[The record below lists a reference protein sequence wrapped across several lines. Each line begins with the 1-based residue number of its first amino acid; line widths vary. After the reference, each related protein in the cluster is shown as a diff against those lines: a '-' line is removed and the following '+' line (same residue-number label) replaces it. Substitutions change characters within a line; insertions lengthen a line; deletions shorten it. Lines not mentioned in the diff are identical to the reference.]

1 MTSSLASV
9 AKIETK
15 GSQGAFFSRRE
26 IPFHKLGVVVPD
38 DITSK
43 EDVLKLAVLDNWNV
57 THQDLQDL
65 MPDGVNVVQ
74 SHRLVVRDNPW
85 FKRGDEDSPR
95 YDVLGVVRGRH
106 EILQNEELADF
117 AESLLVGGRYET
129 AGSLLGGTRVFMA
142 MALDSELVVDAG
154 GINETISSYLV
165 LSNSHDGS
173 TSLTAAVTNIRPV
186 CVNTLDYGIKNA
198 KQRFAIRHTKSME
211 ERMAAARETLKL
223 AANYNERFVE
233 EATELVH
240 SPVSDRELLLY
251 VDRFMPI
258 PDDDASSRAKTFFFQ
273 NYDII
278 ERIWNGPT
286 IEGAGIKNTKYGV
299 LQTLTEF
306 SQWNRRVLKGREENF
321 YAAGAGFDDIAW
333 KERQKIHD
341 LVLAP

>member
-1 MTSSLASV
+1 MTNALADV

-26 IPFHKLGVVVPD
+26 IPFHKLGTVVPD
-38 DITSK
+38 DVTSK
-43 EDVLKLAVLDNWNV
+43 EEVLKLAALDDWNV
-57 THQDLQDL
+57 SHQDLQT
-65 MPDGVNVVQ
+65 MVPDDVNVVQ

-85 FKRGDEDSPR
+85 FKRGMDAPR
-95 YDVLGVVRGRH
+95 ADILGVVRGRH
-106 EILQNEELADF
+106 EILQNEELAEF

-129 AGSLLGGTRVFMA
+129 AGSLQGGTRVFIA
-142 MALDSELVVDAG
+142 MALDSELVIDENGV
-154 GINETISSYLV
+154 NETISNYLI

-173 TSLTAAVTNIRPV
+173 ASLTAAVTNIRPV

-223 AANYNERFVE
+223 ATNYNERFKE
-233 EATELVH
+233 EATELFQT
-240 SPVSDRELLLY
+240 PVQDKELLLY
-251 VDRFMPI
+251 VNEYMPI
-258 PDDDASSRAKTFFFQ
+258 PDEDASSRAKTLFFQ

-286 IEGAGIKNTKYGV
+286 VEGAGIKNTKWGV
-299 LQTLTEF
+299 LQTLNEF
-306 SQWNRRVLKGREENF
+306 SIWNRRVLQGREENF
-321 YAAGAGFDDIAW
+321 WSAASGFDDIAW

-341 LVLAP
+341 LVVAL